1 VVGRRFQPDR
11 DRRSVRRPWWRRSDE
26 DEQKQRDRLEKQV
39 EDLKKERD
47 SVQRERDAL
56 ERERD
61 ALQRQRDRLEKRAR
75 ELQDEID
82 KLRALLDTAQ
92 RAAKRQA
99 APFSKG
105 SPKPNPKPPGRRA
118 GEAYGVKAHRPVPER
133 WDEDLEAQLPRSC
146 DCGGDLEELDVEP
159 QYQTD
164 IPPIQPRVT
173 RINVHIGRCRR
184 CGKRVQGRHPRQVSD
199 ALGAAASHL
208 GPNALALAAYLNKG
222 LGMPFGKLS
231 ALYETHFSLWV
242 TPGGLCLALHRVRRA
257 LTPTYEAIVLF
268 VRSSAYVVPDETG
281 WKVGGRLWW
290 LWVFATP
297 TATVYAILPGRGF
310 EQAASVLGEDYA
322 GRLTRDGWGAYPLF
336 ESASHQTCLNHI
348 SNRCHRMLEIAQ
360 RGAARVP
367 HAVLR
372 IVKTAFALR
381 DRRDDGSISPHGLA
395 VATGRLSARMDRL
408 LEWKPS
414 DHANRKLL
422 DHLRKERDRDALFR
436 FVREPEIDGTNW
448 RGEQAVRPAVVT
460 RKICG
465 GNRTDEGRKT
475 QQTIASVWRTCAQ
488 RGLDFC
494 AVVTKALRSPVPRII
509 DILSG
514 NQSSSGPDPPR

>member
-1 VVGRRFQPDR
+1 
-11 DRRSVRRPWWRRSDE
+11 VRRWPWRRRGSDGGDRE
-26 DEQKQRDRLEKQV
+26 QRDRIEKEV
-39 EDLKKERD
+39 RDLKK
-47 SVQRERDAL
+47 ERDAL

-61 ALQRQRDRLEKRAR
+61 ALQRQRDQLEKRTR
-75 ELQDEID
+75 ELQEEIK

-99 APFSKG
+99 AHFSKG
-105 SPKPNPKPPGRRA
+105 SPKTNPKPPGRRA
-118 GEAYGVKAHRPVPER
+118 GEGYGVKAHRPVPER
-133 WDEDLEAQLPRSC
+133 WDEELEAELPCNC
-146 DCGGDLEELDVEP
+146 DCGGDIEELDVAP

-164 IPPIQPRVT
+164 IPQIQPRVT
-173 RINVHIGRCRR
+173 RINVHTGRCRR

-199 ALGAAASHL
+199 ALGAAASSL

-231 ALYETHFSLWV
+231 ALYETHFSLSV

-348 SNRCHRMLEIAQ
+348 SNRCHRMLEVAQ

-367 HAVLR
+367 HAILS
-372 IVKTAFALR
+372 IVRAAFALR
-381 DRRDDGSISPHGLA
+381 DRRDEDRISPHGLA
-395 VATGRLSARMDRL
+395 VATGRLSAPMDRL

-414 DHANRKLL
+414 EDSNRRLL
-422 DHLRKERDRDALFR
+422 DHLRKERDRNALFR
-436 FVREPEIDGTNW
+436 FLREPQVDGTNW

-465 GNRTDEGRKT
+465 GNRKDEGRKT
-475 QQTIASVWRTCAQ
+475 QQTIGTVLRTCTQ
-488 RGLDFC
+488 RALDFC
-494 AVVTKALRSPVPRII
+494 AIVTEALRSPVPRLI
-509 DILSG
+509 DSIAG

>member
-1 VVGRRFQPDR
+1 MAGHCGETGDR
-11 DRRSVRRPWWRRSDE
+11 HSSDGCDRE
-26 DEQKQRDRLEKQV
+26 QRDRLEKEV
-39 EDLKKERD
+39 RDLKKERD
-47 SVQRERDAL
+47 DLQRERDAL
-56 ERERD
+56 RRE
-61 ALQRQRDRLEKRAR
+61 QERLEKQAR
-75 ELQDEID
+75 ELQDEIN
-82 KLRALLDTAQ
+82 KLRVLLDSAQ

-118 GEAYGVKAHRPVPER
+118 GKEYGVKAHRPVPER
-133 WDEDLEAQLPRSC
+133 WDEELEAQLPRRC
-146 DCGGDLEELDVEP
+146 DCGGDIEEVEVES

-164 IPPIQPRVT
+164 IPTIQPRVA

-184 CGKRVQGRHPRQVSD
+184 CGKRAQGRHPRQVSD

-208 GPNALALAAYLNKG
+208 GPTALALAAYLNKG
-222 LGMPFGKLS
+222 LAMPFGKLS
-231 ALYETHFSLWV
+231 ALFETHFSLSV

-297 TATVYAILPGRGF
+297 SATVYAILSGRGF

-336 ESASHQTCLNHI
+336 KNARHQTCLNHI
-348 SNRCHRMLEIAQ
+348 SNRCHRLLEIAQ

-372 IVKTAFALR
+372 IVKAALALR
-381 DRRDDGSISPHGLA
+381 DRRDDGDISPHGLA

-414 DHANRKLL
+414 DDANRKLL

-436 FVREPEIDGTNW
+436 FLRDPEIDATNW

-460 RKICG
+460 RKVCG

-475 QQTIASVWRTCAQ
+475 QQTIATVLRTSIQ

-494 AVVTKALRSPVPRII
+494 ALVSEALRSPVPRII
-509 DILSG
+509 DIQTRNLSPT
-514 NQSSSGPDPPR
+514 GPDPPR

>member
-1 VVGRRFQPDR
+1 MRVWPWQ
-11 DRRSVRRPWWRRSDE
+11 RRPPDE
-26 DEQKQRDRLEKQV
+26 GDQKQRDRLEKKV
-39 EDLKKERD
+39 RDLKKERD
-47 SVQRERDAL
+47 ALRRERDTL

-61 ALQRQRDRLEKRAR
+61 AERRERERLEKRAR
-75 ELQDEID
+75 ELQEEIN
-82 KLRALLDTAQ
+82 KLRALLATAQ

-105 SPKPNPKPPGRRA
+105 SPKPNPKLPGRHA
-118 GEAYGVKAHRPVPER
+118 GEEYGVKARRPVPER
-133 WDEDLEAQLPRSC
+133 WDEELEAQLPHSC
-146 DCGGDLEELDVEP
+146 DCGGELEPLEVKP

-208 GPNALALAAYLNKG
+208 GPNALTLAAYLNKG

-231 ALYETHFSLWV
+231 ALFETHFSLSV
-242 TPGGLCLALHRVRRA
+242 TPGGICLALHRVRRA
-257 LTPTYEAIVLF
+257 LLPTYEAIVLF
-268 VRSSAYVVPDETG
+268 VRSSPYVTPDETG
-281 WKVGGRLWW
+281 WRVGGRLWW

-297 TATVYAILPGRGF
+297 TATVYVILPGRGF

-336 ESASHQTCLNHI
+336 ENASHQTCLNHI
-348 SNRCHRMLEIAQ
+348 SNRCHRLLEVAQ

-372 IVKTAFALR
+372 IVRAAFALR
-381 DRRDDGSISPHGLA
+381 DRRDEGSISPHGLA
-395 VATGRLSARMDRL
+395 VATGRLAARMDRL

-414 DHANRKLL
+414 DNANRKLL

-436 FVREPEIDGTNW
+436 FLDEPEIDGTNW
-448 RGEQAVRPAVVT
+448 RAEQAVRPAVVT

-475 QQTIASVWRTCAQ
+475 QQTLATVLRTCAQ

-494 AVVTKALRSPVPRII
+494 AVVTEVLRSPSPKII
-509 DILSG
+509 DILAG

>member
-1 VVGRRFQPDR
+1 MGHSGEPGERHPSEECDR
-11 DRRSVRRPWWRRSDE
+11 E
-26 DEQKQRDRLEKQV
+26 QRDRLEKEV
-39 EDLKKERD
+39 RDLKKERD
-47 SVQRERDAL
+47 DLQRERDAL
-56 ERERD
+56 RRE
-61 ALQRQRDRLEKRAR
+61 QERLEKQAR
-75 ELQDEID
+75 ELQDEIN
-82 KLRALLDTAQ
+82 KLRALLDSAQ

-118 GEAYGVKAHRPVPER
+118 GKEYGVKAHRPVPEH
-133 WDEDLEAQLPRSC
+133 WDEELEAQLPRRC
-146 DCGGDLEELDVEP
+146 DCGGEIEELEVES

-164 IPPIQPRVT
+164 IPPIQPRVA

-184 CGKRVQGRHPRQVSD
+184 CGKRAQGRHPRQVSD

-208 GPNALALAAYLNKG
+208 GPTSLALAAYLNKG
-222 LGMPFGKLS
+222 LGMPFGKVSTLF
-231 ALYETHFSLWV
+231 ETHFSLSV

-268 VRSSAYVVPDETG
+268 VRSSPYVVPDETG

-297 TATVYAILPGRGF
+297 TATVYAILSGRGF
-310 EQAASVLGEDYA
+310 DQAASVLGEDYA
-322 GRLTRDGWGAYPLF
+322 GRLTRDGWGAYPQF
-336 ESASHQTCLNHI
+336 KNASHQTCFNHI
-348 SNRCHRMLEIAQ
+348 SNRCHRLLEMAQ

-372 IVKTAFALR
+372 IVKAAFALR
-381 DRRDDGSISPHGLA
+381 DRRDEGDISPHGLA

-414 DHANRKLL
+414 NDANRKLL
-422 DHLRKERDRDALFR
+422 NHLRKERDRDALFR
-436 FVREPEIDGTNW
+436 FLREPEIDATNW

-460 RKICG
+460 RKVCG
-465 GNRTDEGRKT
+465 ANRTDQGRMT
-475 QQTIASVWRTCAQ
+475 QQTITTVLRTAIQ
-488 RGLDFC
+488 RGLDFF
-494 AVVTKALRSPVPRII
+494 ALVREALRSPLARII
-509 DILSG
+509 DIQTG
-514 NQSSSGPDPPR
+514 NLGPTGPDPPR